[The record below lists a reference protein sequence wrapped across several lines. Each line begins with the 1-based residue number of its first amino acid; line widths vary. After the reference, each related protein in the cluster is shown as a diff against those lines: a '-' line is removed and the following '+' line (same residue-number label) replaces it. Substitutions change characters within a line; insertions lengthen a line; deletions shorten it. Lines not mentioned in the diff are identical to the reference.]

1 MSRYR
6 ERRDGHK
13 VVLTVFCHKLFCT
26 TAGVAGV
33 EGDGMGG
40 VEVVVV
46 GNDGVWK
53 VSGEQGW
60 SRMMWG

>member
-13 VVLTVFCHKLFCT
+13 VVLTVLCNKLFCT
-26 TAGVAGV
+26 TAVAGV

-40 VEVVVV
+40 VKVVVV
-46 GNDGVWK
+46 GNDGYGRLMENRGGV
-53 VSGEQGW
+53 E
-60 SRMMWG
+60 